1 MKKWVGMVVILLALA
16 VPGFAAQQIGVVAT
30 IAPLAEFVKEV
41 GGERVFLTIMVPP
54 GASPHTYEPTPGQLK
69 ALGRAKLYVKVGSG
83 IEFERVW
90 LDKVLAVNRTLSVCD
105 ASRGVELIAQ
115 TKHHHHHPNQQ
126 PQQKSSMVPGED
138 PHIWT
143 SLANAM
149 TMTENIRDGL
159 IAIDPENEAHYRAGA
174 EAYIQKLRDL
184 KSRITKDLETAQS
197 RKFMVFHAAWGYF
210 AREFSLEQIALEV
223 GGKEPSARDMA
234 RLIRTAREHQISIVF
249 AEPQFN
255 AKSAQIIAKAIGG
268 RVVLLDPLAENY
280 LDNMETMAAA
290 VAGSLK

>member
-105 ASRGVELIAQ
+105 ASRGVELIEQA
-115 TKHHHHHPNQQ
+115 KHRHGDHPHQRKDSVDSGQ
-126 PQQKSSMVPGED
+126 D

-143 SLANAM
+143 SPANAI
-149 TMTENIRDGL
+149 TMTQNICDGL

-223 GGKEPSARDMA
+223 GGKEPSARDMT